1 MSEAPLSNAVEG
13 DSALGLEKGRVFLR
27 EHEELWAKIFEVES
41 ERVAAVFAEAG
52 LTVEIRHIGS
62 TALPDIPAKPILDMA
77 VVLKKRRN
85 LQQVRAIAA
94 NLGWVFLAGLDQGAD
109 LLYGD
114 GNPRRFHYHV
124 TFANSGFARQSQG
137 LMRALRRS
145 APLRAEYAEVKR
157 ELAAL
162 YPDSRAEYTRGKQG
176 FLDRVL
182 IRERLRGEA
191 LRLAQASRRFS
202 RS

>member
-1 MSEAPLSNAVEG
+1 MSEALRNNPVEG
-13 DSALGLEKGRVFLR
+13 GSLLGLEKGRVVLQ
-27 EHEELWAKIFEVES
+27 EHEELWAQIFEEES
-41 ERVAAVFAEAG
+41 ERVVAVFVEAG
-52 LTVEIRHIGS
+52 LKVEIRHIGS
-62 TALPDIPAKPILDMA
+62 TALPDIPAKPILDMK
-77 VVLKKRRN
+77 VVLKKRRD
-85 LQQVRAIAA
+85 LQQVRAIAEK
-94 NLGWVFLAGLDQGAD
+94 LGWVFLAGLDQGAD

-124 TFANSGFARQSQG
+124 TFANSGFAKQSQG

-162 YPDSRAEYTRGKQG
+162 YPDNRAGYTRGKQG
-176 FLDRVL
+176 FLDRVM
-182 IRERLRGEA
+182 IRERLRSET
-191 LRLAQASRRFS
+191 LRLVQASCRIS

>member
-1 MSEAPLSNAVEG
+1 MSETLRNSPEEG
-13 DSALGLEKGRVFLR
+13 GSVLGLETGRVVLQ
-27 EHEELWAKIFEVES
+27 EHEELWAQIFEVES
-41 ERVAAVFAEAG
+41 ERVVAVFAEAG
-52 LTVEIRHIGS
+52 LKAEIRHIGS

-77 VVLKKRRN
+77 VVLKKRRD

-94 NLGWVFLAGLDQGAD
+94 NLEWVFLAGLDQGAD

-124 TFANSGFARQSQG
+124 TFANSGFAKQSQG

-176 FLDRVL
+176 FLDRVM
-182 IRERLRGEA
+182 IRERLRSETF
-191 LRLAQASRRFS
+191 RLVQASRRIS

>member
-1 MSEAPLSNAVEG
+1 MSEALRRNPVEG
-13 DSALGLEKGRVFLR
+13 DSVLGLEKGRVVLR
-27 EHEELWAKIFEVES
+27 EHEERWAKVFEVES
-41 ERVAAVFAEAG
+41 ERVVAVFSEAG
-52 LTVEIRHIGS
+52 LKVEICHIGS

-77 VVLKKRRN
+77 VVLRKRRD

-94 NLGWVFLAGLDQGAD
+94 NLGWVFLAGLDQGTD

-124 TFANSGFARQSQG
+124 TFAKSGFVRQSQG

-162 YPDSRAEYTRGKQG
+162 YPDSRVEYTRGKQG
-176 FLDRVL
+176 FLDRVM

-191 LRLAQASRRFS
+191 LRLVQASRRIS

>member
-1 MSEAPLSNAVEG
+1 MSDAFRKDPVEG
-13 DSALGLEKGRVFLR
+13 GSVLGLEKGRVVLQQ
-27 EHEELWAKIFEVES
+27 HEKLWAQIFEVES
-41 ERVAAVFAEAG
+41 KRVVAAFAEAG
-52 LTVEIRHIGS
+52 LEVEMRHIGS

-77 VVLKKRRN
+77 VVLKKRRD

-94 NLGWVFLAGLDQGAD
+94 KLGWVFLAGLDQGAD
-109 LLYGD
+109 LLYAD

-124 TFANSGFARQSQG
+124 TFANSGFAKQSQG

-162 YPDSRAEYTRGKQG
+162 YPDGRAEYTRGKQG
-176 FLDRVL
+176 FLDRVV
-182 IRERLRGEA
+182 IRERLRGET
-191 LRLAQASRRFS
+191 LRLLQASRRIS

>member
-1 MSEAPLSNAVEG
+1 MSETLRNSPEEG
-13 DSALGLEKGRVFLR
+13 GSVLGLEKGRVVLQ
-27 EHEELWAKIFEVES
+27 EHEELWAQIFEVES
-41 ERVAAVFAEAG
+41 ERVVAVFAEAG
-52 LTVEIRHIGS
+52 LKAEIRHIGS

-77 VVLKKRRN
+77 VVLKKRRD

-94 NLGWVFLAGLDQGAD
+94 NLEWVFLAGLDQGAD

-124 TFANSGFARQSQG
+124 TFANSGFAKQSQG

-176 FLDRVL
+176 FLDRVM
-182 IRERLRGEA
+182 IRERLRSETF
-191 LRLAQASRRFS
+191 RLVQASRRIS